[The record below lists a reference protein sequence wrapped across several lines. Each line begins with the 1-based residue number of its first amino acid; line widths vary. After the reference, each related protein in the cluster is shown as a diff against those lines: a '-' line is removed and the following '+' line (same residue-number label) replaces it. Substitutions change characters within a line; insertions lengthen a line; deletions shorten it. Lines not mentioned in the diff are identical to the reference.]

1 MMVTT
6 TTMMMTPLLF
16 LVDQLQWDL
25 LTEFAK
31 GQNATELVLDC
42 AWKIG
47 DWNSMRDALAR
58 YAGAASDTPQL
69 KYYLHPPL
77 TRCAVH
83 QGCAACCGG
92 ACLWWRGGTLRAC
105 TLPANLSAYLPV
117 CLSVCLSGCLLCV
130 PIYLSLYIYI

>member
-1 MMVTT
+1 MTRSAEGELLEIHSLRIALARAAMMVVVV
-6 TTMMMTPLLF
+6 TMMMMMMMTHPCSLSR
-16 LVDQLQWDL
+16 QPTNRQWDL

-69 KYYLHPPL
+69 KY
-77 TRCAVH
+77 
-83 QGCAACCGG
+83 
-92 ACLWWRGGTLRAC
+92 
-105 TLPANLSAYLPV
+105 
-117 CLSVCLSGCLLCV
+117 
-130 PIYLSLYIYI
+130 